1 MICERMLNERESQL
15 REEYD
20 KILNMKLSEQYEAFV
35 KFSNDQLHR
44 RFEAAED
51 PSCEL
56 IIIIFTFYKLF
67 RKYLFSS
74 ILQYIF
80 KFALNVQ
87 NLYTLHADKV
97 ITIL

>member
-51 PSCEL
+51 PSCKL
-56 IIIIFTFYKLF
+56 YIIDIICLCVF
-67 RKYLFSS
+67 LFS
-74 ILQYIF
+74 
-80 KFALNVQ
+80 
-87 NLYTLHADKV
+87 
-97 ITIL
+97 